1 MQVSSAA
8 KAELKFIEK
17 ISEMVK
23 ITVEDFYTIGG
34 NVTKVESSAGASSG
48 AITSIDQLMAHIR
61 VVESSNRYYV
71 DNGLGYFGAY
81 QIDYAN
87 YDNWTHWTED
97 FVANG
102 GVNDFHVKKVSL
114 QENISV
120 SRKNLLWRC
129 LL

>member
-1 MQVSSAA
+1 MFFCMFSLMLQMMMKNIV
-8 KAELKFIEK
+8 I
-17 ISEMVK
+17 
-23 ITVEDFYTIGG
+23 EDFYTIGG
-34 NVTKVESSAGASSG
+34 NVTKVESTAGASSG
-48 AITSIDQLMAHIR
+48 AITSIDQLIAHIW

-102 GVNDFHVKKVSL
+102 GKQWIHFHGRLSIK
-114 QENISV
+114 
-120 SRKNLLWRC
+120 
-129 LL
+129 